1 MAGKKKHTNR
11 LIDSS
16 SPYLLQHAHNP
27 VNWHAWGEEAL
38 SAAREQDKPILLSVG
53 YAACHWCHVMEQQ
66 SFENEEIARLMN
78 ENFINIK
85 VDREERPDV
94 DAIYMNFVQMATGS
108 GGWPLTVF
116 LTPNQV
122 PFYGGTYF
130 PPEDSYGRPGFK
142 RVLRSVADTY
152 RNRRSELEKN
162 REEIVQALGQRTPG
176 RAGEQLE
183 EGLLNQAFTQVLPQF
198 DSQHGGFGGAPK
210 FPSTMV
216 LGFLLRYYQRTGTEK
231 ALEMVRLSL
240 DEMARGGIYDQ
251 LGGGFHRYTV
261 DERWLVPH
269 FEKMLYDNALLSR
282 LYLEA
287 YQVTGDSY
295 YREIVEETLE
305 FVGREMMDP
314 AGGFYSSQDADS
326 EGEEGKF
333 YVWTPAQV
341 EAVLGKEDA
350 LIFNSYFDV
359 TDSGNFEGKSILHH
373 HRTLSE
379 LSDSV
384 GRSEKELK
392 GLLDQARR
400 KLLEARQERVRP
412 PLDDKVLTAWNGMML
427 TSFAEA
433 AFVLNDARFL
443 EIAVKNAEFLASTI
457 MVEGR
462 LLRSWRQG
470 RAHLNGYLEDYALV
484 IEGWLA
490 TYQVSGEVCW
500 LDHASR
506 LMERQFELFQDEE
519 ENDFYFTSSDHEKLL
534 IRQKEYLDNAT
545 PAGNGVTCQNLLR
558 LAILLGKKEYRDLA
572 QSMLHRVSGGL
583 AQFPS
588 AFGNWLQALDF
599 LLGPA
604 QEIAVVG
611 KSSEWEAL
619 LQPVREKFLPHKV
632 LAFLEKPDSELVR
645 RIPLLE
651 GKTAIDDQAT
661 VYVCRNYSC
670 QEPVTTAQGLER
682 VLDITVEGTKPLS

>member
-11 LIDSS
+11 LIDQS

-27 VNWHAWGEEAL
+27 VNWYAWGEEAL
-38 SAAREQDKPILLSVG
+38 NAARAQDKAILLSVG

-66 SFENEEIARLMN
+66 SFENEEVAQLMN
-78 ENFINIK
+78 ENFVNIK
-85 VDREERPDV
+85 VDREERPDL

-116 LTPNQV
+116 LTPDQV

-142 RVLRSVADTY
+142 RVLKSVADTY
-152 RNRRSELEKN
+152 RTRRGELEEN
-162 REEIVQALGQRTPG
+162 REEIVQRLGQRTPG
-176 RAGEQLE
+176 KSSEQLE
-183 EGLLNQAFTQVLPQF
+183 EGLLDQAFSQVFHQF

-305 FVGREMMDP
+305 YVGREMMDP

-341 EAVLGKEDA
+341 EAVLGKDDA
-350 LIFNSYFDV
+350 AIFNQYFDV

-373 HRTLSE
+373 CRALGE
-379 LSDSV
+379 LSQSL
-384 GRSEKELK
+384 GRSEEDLK
-392 GLLDQARR
+392 GFLDQARR
-400 KLLEARQERVRP
+400 KLLEARQERVKP

-433 AFVLNDARFL
+433 AFVLNDSKLL
-443 EIAVKNAEFLASTI
+443 EIAVKNAEFLASAV

-490 TYQVSGEVCW
+490 TYQVSGEVRW

-519 ENDFYFTSSDHEKLL
+519 GNDFYFTSSDHETLL

-545 PAGNGVTCQNLLR
+545 PAGNGVTCLNLLR
-558 LAILLGKKEYRDLA
+558 LSVLLGKKEYRDLA
-572 QSMLHRVSGGL
+572 QSMLLQVSGGL

-588 AFGNWLQALDF
+588 AFGNWLQTLDF
-599 LLGPA
+599 FLGPA

-611 KSSEWEAL
+611 KSSGQEVL
-619 LQPVREKFLPHKV
+619 LQPVREKFLPNKV
-632 LAFLEKPDSELVR
+632 MAFLEKPDSELAR
-645 RIPLLE
+645 RIPLLD

-661 VYVCRNYSC
+661 VYVCQNYAC
-670 QEPVTTAQGLER
+670 REPATTAQDLEQ
-682 VLDITVEGTKPLS
+682 VLVTTLEGSKPLE